1 LIRLPPIFRPHLLR
15 RWAVHGGE
23 RALFEAEV
31 IGKTDADVH
40 SERVARETRG
50 DDLRV
55 MRSLEPLV
63 DRVEALFIRSQ
74 AKESKSSL
82 WRRMTKVS
90 ATAGLTMTWN

>member
-1 LIRLPPIFRPHLLR
+1 MDSVV
-15 RWAVHGGE
+15 AE
-23 RALFEAEV
+23 RFMNPEHAAMW
-31 IGKTDADVH
+31 
-40 SERVARETRG
+40 S
-50 DDLRV
+50 
-55 MRSLEPLV
+55 LV